1 MPTHNKHILVRPK
14 DVCLFWENV
23 LILGVL
29 IKSGDS
35 IQSEQNSYDL
45 IFKKLAKTI
54 QARKNK
60 TFN

>member
-1 MPTHNKHILVRPK
+1 MRPK

-45 IFKKLAKTI
+45 IFKKMAKTI